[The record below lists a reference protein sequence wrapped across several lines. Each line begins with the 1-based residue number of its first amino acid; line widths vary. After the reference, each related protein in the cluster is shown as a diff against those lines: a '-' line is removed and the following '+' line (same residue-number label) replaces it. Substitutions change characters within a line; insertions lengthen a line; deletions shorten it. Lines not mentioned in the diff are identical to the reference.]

1 MSTKAAAGC
10 RLRWEMV
17 PSILPPECLVPGTVQ
32 QFEAPMI
39 RSILLFRK
47 AKIKEYG
54 LGPLIFNFNNTCYI

>member
-1 MSTKAAAGC
+1 
-10 RLRWEMV
+10 MV

-54 LGPLIFNFNNTCYI
+54 LGQLIFNFNNTCYI